1 MSSRSTLRIILTAM
15 FAALICVATMF
26 TQIPILI
33 PGAGGYANAGDGLML
48 TAAFLLPPGCA
59 AIAGGVGSMLSDLLT
74 GYMTYVPGT
83 LVVKGVATL
92 IAALICRKSFRF
104 SRLTGAILGELFM
117 VAGYLLYESFFLSYG
132 AGALGSV
139 LPNLGQ
145 GLVGIIIGMALT
157 PFFTRSHDI
166 TELLKKME

>member
-26 TQIPILI
+26 IQIPT
-33 PGAGGYANAGDGLML
+33 GSTGGYANAGDGLML

-59 AIAGGVGSMLSDLLT
+59 AIAAGVGSMLSDLLA
-74 GYMTYVPGT
+74 GYTAYVPGT
-83 LVVKGVATL
+83 LVIKGAATL
-92 IAALICRKSFRF
+92 IAALICRRSFRF
-104 SRLTGAILGELFM
+104 SRLTGAILCELFM
-117 VAGYLLYESFFLSYG
+117 VVGYLLYESLLLSYG
-132 AGALGSV
+132 AGALSSV
-139 LPNLGQ
+139 PANLAQ
-145 GLVGIIIGMALT
+145 GAVGVVIGLALT

>member
-59 AIAGGVGSMLSDLLT
+59 AIAGGVAAAGVL
-74 GYMTYVPGT
+74 VT
-83 LVVKGVATL
+83 LVCRGVL
-92 IAALICRKSFRF
+92 HIA
-104 SRLTGAILGELFM
+104 
-117 VAGYLLYESFFLSYG
+117 
-132 AGALGSV
+132 
-139 LPNLGQ
+139 
-145 GLVGIIIGMALT
+145 GL
-157 PFFTRSHDI
+157 
-166 TELLKKME
+166 

>member
-26 TQIPILI
+26 IRIPT
-33 PGAGGYANAGDGLML
+33 PGTGGYANAGDGLML

-74 GYMTYVPGT
+74 GYRTSVPGT
-83 LVVKGVATL
+83 LVVKGVATH
-92 IAALICRKSFRF
+92 IAALICRRSFRF
-104 SRLTGAILGELFM
+104 SRLTGAILCELFM
-117 VAGYLLYESFFLSYG
+117 VAGYLLYESLLLSYG
-132 AGALGSV
+132 AGALASV
-139 LPNLGQ
+139 PANLAQ
-145 GLVGIIIGMALT
+145 GAVGVVIGMALT
-157 PFFTRSHDI
+157 PFFTRSRDI

>member
-26 TQIPILI
+26 IRIPT
-33 PGAGGYANAGDGLML
+33 PGTGGYANAGDGLML

-59 AIAGGVGSMLSDLLT
+59 AIAAGVGSMLSDLLA
-74 GYMTYVPGT
+74 GYMSYVPGT
-83 LVVKGVATL
+83 LVIKG
-92 IAALICRKSFRF
+92 AALICRRSFRF
-104 SRLTGAILGELFM
+104 SRLTGAILCELFM
-117 VAGYLLYESFFLSYG
+117 VAGYLLYESLLLSYG
-132 AGALGSV
+132 AGALASV
-139 LPNLGQ
+139 PANLAQ
-145 GLVGIIIGMALT
+145 GAVGVVIGMALT